1 MTVYKSWKDFP
12 KDKWRWSSFSPR
24 EMASKREGE
33 LMVDEGAMDK
43 LQALR
48 NKLGR
53 PLLVTSAYRSKAHN
67 AAVGGAQ
74 NSLHLAGRAFDIR
87 MDNHD
92 PGEFET
98 AARAVGFTGF
108 GYYPKQGFM
117 HIDTGR
123 ARVWGTP
130 FAKTETDLPIE
141 TAVDKERESVASS
154 KTVQA
159 SAVTIASGAGTAVA
173 GVSSLDGNAQVI
185 FIALAAI
192 IVLAGAFIMRERI
205 KAWAA
210 GWH

>member
-1 MTVYKSWKDFP
+1 MIYKHWKDYP

-33 LMVDEGAMDK
+33 LMIDEGAMDK

-53 PLLVTSAYRSKAHN
+53 PILVTSAYRSKAHN
-67 AAVGGAQ
+67 SAVGGAQ
-74 NSLHLAGRAFDIR
+74 ESLHLSGRAFDIR

-92 PGEFET
+92 PKEFEV
-98 AARAVGFTGF
+98 AARSVGFTGF

-130 FAKTETDLPIE
+130 FSKTETDLPLE
-141 TAVDKERESVASS
+141 PVVDKERETVTSS

-185 FIALAAI
+185 FIVLAAI

>member
-1 MTVYKSWKDFP
+1 MIYKHWQDFP

-33 LMVDEGAMDK
+33 LMINEEALDK

-53 PLLVTSAYRSKAHN
+53 PVIITSAYRSKAHN
-67 AAVGGAQ
+67 TAVGGAQ
-74 NSLHLAGRAFDIR
+74 ESMHMQGKAFDVR

-92 PGEFET
+92 PAEFEA
-98 AARAVGFTGF
+98 AAREVGFTGF

-117 HIDTGR
+117 HIDIGR
-123 ARVWGTP
+123 SRTWGTP
-130 FAKTETDLPIE
+130 FPKTETALPAE
-141 TAVDKERESVASS
+141 QPVGKEREDVAQS

-192 IVLAGAFIMRERI
+192 IVLAGAVIMRERI

-210 GWH
+210 GWR

>member
-1 MTVYKSWKDFP
+1 MLYKHWKDYP

-33 LMVDEGAMDK
+33 LMVDEDAMDK

-48 NKLGR
+48 SKLNR
-53 PLLVTSAYRSKAHN
+53 PVIVTSAYRSRAHN
-67 AAVGGAQ
+67 KAVGGAEE
-74 NSLHLAGRAFDIR
+74 SLHMQGKAFDIR

-92 PGEFET
+92 PKEFEL

-117 HIDTGR
+117 HVDTGR
-123 ARVWGTP
+123 PRVWGTAFP
-130 FAKTETDLPIE
+130 KTETALPPE
-141 TAVDKERESVASS
+141 QPVGKEREDVSES

-159 SAVTIASGAGTAVA
+159 SAVTIASGAGTAA
-173 GVSSLDGNAQVI
+173 ASISALDGNAQLIVV
-185 FIALAAI
+185 ALAAI

-210 GWH
+210 GWR

>member
-1 MTVYKSWKDFP
+1 MVVYKHWKNFP
-12 KDKWRWSSFSPR
+12 KGKWRWSSFSPR

-33 LMVDEGAMDK
+33 LMIDEDAMDK

-48 NKLGR
+48 EKLGR
-53 PLLVTSAYRSKAHN
+53 PIIVTSAYRSKAHN

-74 NSLHLAGRAFDIR
+74 ESLHMQGKAFDIR

-92 PGEFET
+92 PGEFEV

-123 ARVWGTP
+123 ERVWGTRFP
-130 FAKTETDLPIE
+130 KTETALPIE
-141 TAVDKERESVASS
+141 QSVGKEREDVSES

-159 SAVTIASGAGTAVA
+159 SAVTIASGAGTAA
-173 GVSSLDGNAQVI
+173 ASISALDGNAQLIVV
-185 FIALAAI
+185 ALAAI

-210 GWH
+210 GWR

>member
-1 MTVYKSWKDFP
+1 MIYKHWKDYP
-12 KDKWRWSSFSPR
+12 KDKWRWPSFSPR

-33 LMVDEGAMDK
+33 LMIDEDAMDK

-53 PLLVTSAYRSKAHN
+53 PILVTSAYRSKAHN

-74 NSLHLAGRAFDIR
+74 ESLHLQGKAFDIR

-92 PGEFET
+92 PGEFEV

-108 GYYPKQGFM
+108 GFYPKQGFM

-123 ARVWGTP
+123 ERFWGTRFP
-130 FAKTETDLPIE
+130 KTETALPIE
-141 TAVDKERESVASS
+141 QTAGKEREDVSES

-173 GVSSLDGNAQVI
+173 SVSALDGNAQLIVV
-185 FIALAAI
+185 ALAAI
-192 IVLAGAFIMRERI
+192 IILAGAFIMRERI

-210 GWH
+210 GWR

>member
-1 MTVYKSWKDFP
+1 MIVYKHWKDYP
-12 KDKWRWSSFSPR
+12 AALWRWSSFSPR

-33 LMVDEGAMDK
+33 LVIDEEAMDK

-67 AAVGGAQ
+67 SAVGGAQ
-74 NSLHLAGRAFDIR
+74 ESLHLSGRAFDIR

-92 PGEFET
+92 PKEFEA
-98 AARAVGFTGF
+98 AARSVGFTGF

-117 HIDTGR
+117 HIDVGR
-123 ARVWGTP
+123 PRVWGTP
-130 FAKTETDLPIE
+130 FAKTETDLPVE
-141 TAVDKERESVASS
+141 SAVDKERESVASS

>member
-1 MTVYKSWKDFP
+1 MIYKHWKDYP
-12 KDKWRWSSFSPR
+12 QSKWRWSSFSPR

-33 LMVDEGAMDK
+33 LMVDEDALDK

-53 PLLVTSAYRSKAHN
+53 PILITSAYRSKAHN
-67 AAVGGAQ
+67 KAVGGAQ
-74 NSLHLAGRAFDIR
+74 ESLHMQGKAFDIR

-92 PGEFET
+92 PEEFEL

-123 ARVWGTP
+123 SRMWGTAFP
-130 FAKTETDLPIE
+130 KTETKLPPE
-141 TAVDKERESVASS
+141 QPVGKEREDVSES

-159 SAVTIASGAGTAVA
+159 SAVTIASGAGTAA
-173 GVSSLDGNAQVI
+173 ASISALDGNAQLIVV
-185 FIALAAI
+185 ALAAI
-192 IVLAGAFIMRERI
+192 IILAGAFIMRERI

-210 GWH
+210 GWR

>member
-1 MTVYKSWKDFP
+1 MIYVHWKDYP
-12 KDKWRWSSFSPR
+12 KEHWRWPSFSPR

-33 LMVDEGAMDK
+33 LAVDNDAMDK

-53 PLLVTSAYRSKAHN
+53 PVIITSAYRSKAHN

-74 NSLHLAGRAFDIR
+74 ESLHMQGKAFDIR

-92 PGEFET
+92 PAEFEA

-123 ARVWGTP
+123 SRTWGTP
-130 FAKTETDLPIE
+130 FPKTETNLPTE
-141 TAVDKERESVASS
+141 QPVGKERESVSES
-154 KTVQA
+154 TTVQA

-173 GVSSLDGNAQVI
+173 SVSALDGNAQIIVV
-185 FIALAAI
+185 ALAAI
-192 IVLAGAFIMRERI
+192 IILAGAFIMRERI
-205 KAWAA
+205 RAWAA
-210 GWH
+210 GWR